1 MTAAC
6 PTRSALLASCTM
18 LRLLLALTTLV
29 AAAVFFA
36 ACGGG
41 GDDNRDIVSS
51 RAVPTATLPSPLP
64 TPLLVG
70 SEGFRGAAGRAGGQT
85 YTVQSGDTYSAI
97 AQRYDIIV
105 ANLLQA
111 NGLSADAILR
121 VGQRL
126 VIPAPETLGGGTL
139 GANPSSTATRT
150 ATPTRTPAATATAT
164 RPAGSRTYTVKDG
177 DIASAIADQFNVT
190 VDALAR
196 ANGMTV
202 EQISRL
208 RVGQELVI
216 P

>member
-1 MTAAC
+1 
-6 PTRSALLASCTM
+6 M

-36 ACGGG
+36 ACGGGG

-97 AQRYDIIV
+97 AQRYDITV
-105 ANLLQA
+105 AGLLQA
-111 NGLSADAILR
+111 NGLSADSVLR

-139 GANPSSTATRT
+139 GATPSSTATRT
-150 ATPTRTPAATATAT
+150 PAAPTRTPTATATAT
-164 RPAGSRTYTVKDG
+164 RPAGGRTYTVKDG

-216 P
+216 T